1 MKGAIK
7 MPIQNPLFFHQFPN
21 FAQILRRAP
30 SASAWIKG
38 SSEFPMISGNVSFF
52 QTAIGVL
59 VSVQITGLPSS
70 ERTCRNQFFA
80 FHIHSGGICNPD
92 DAFADTQSHYNPDHC
107 DHPDHAGD
115 LLPILGNHGYAF
127 EVFLT
132 DNFSVDEIVGKTVI
146 VHRNPDDFTSQ
157 PSGNAGTKIACG
169 EIVRTLR
176 RT

>member
-7 MPIQNPLFFHQFPN
+7 MPIQNPLFFHQLPN

-70 ERTCRNQFFA
+70 ERTCRNQFFCIA
-80 FHIHSGGICNPD
+80 YVI
-92 DAFADTQSHYNPDHC
+92 
-107 DHPDHAGD
+107 
-115 LLPILGNHGYAF
+115 ILYHNNLH
-127 EVFLT
+127 
-132 DNFSVDEIVGKTVI
+132 
-146 VHRNPDDFTSQ
+146 
-157 PSGNAGTKIACG
+157 
-169 EIVRTLR
+169 VRTHLR
-176 RT
+176 VIIDNL